1 MLLNLLNKF
10 VIEGKAPLENA
21 AALLGV
27 LWEVSVASVFM
38 ANL

>member
-1 MLLNLLNKF
+1 MLLNLPIAF
-10 VIEGKAPLENA
+10 VIEGKAPLENP

-27 LWEVSVASVFM
+27 LWPVSVTSVFM